1 MTIKTYMA
9 IMAERDAAI
18 RERNMALDERKR
30 FLAERDM
37 AMLQRDA
44 ALVERNSALEERNE
58 ALAALR
64 QRSSSANENNP
75 TRPDLSGP
83 ETVQVAKRIHNDHQM
98 NHMFDYDPA
107 EAEYNQRDDNDDD
120 NDDDFNV
127 NGAPAKTSKP
137 GKVKLKEKKDTLT
150 EGSSKQ
156 VSTGTSN
163 GWDHVDLFGEEENS
177 LGFNEVNFEE
187 PTMPVPV
194 CSCSGVPQPCYKWGN
209 GGWQSACCTSS
220 KQTDLLAHGSNKR
233 GSRGGGRKMSGTVF
247 NKLLNRLVDE
257 GHDLFTPLD
266 LKNHW
271 AKHGTKRHGSS
282 K

>member
-1 MTIKTYMA
+1 MEHNNLTIKTYMT

-18 RERNMALDERKR
+18 RERNMAIDERKK

-44 ALVERNSALEERNE
+44 ALVERNSAVQERDE

-64 QRSSSANENNP
+64 HHSMNENDPLNNNM
-75 TRPDLSGP
+75 
-83 ETVQVAKRIHNDHQM
+83 I
-98 NHMFDYDPA
+98 MFDDLALHQHHHP
-107 EAEYNQRDDNDDD
+107 DDVGDDD
-120 NDDDFNV
+120 NNFKMAGD
-127 NGAPAKTSKP
+127 PAAGTSRTV
-137 GKVKLKEKKDTLT
+137 KVKIKEKSH
-150 EGSSKQ
+150 EGPSKQ
-156 VSTGTSN
+156 TSTGTESN
-163 GWDHVDLFGEEENS
+163 GWDNEDLFGDGDEQDS

-194 CSCSGVPQPCYKWGN
+194 CSCSGVAQPCYKWGN
-209 GGWQSACCTSS
+209 GGWQSSCCTV
-220 KQTDLLAHGSNKR
+220 KLVDPFGNGSGKR
-233 GSRGGGRKMSGTVF
+233 GPRGGGRKMSGAVF

-266 LKNHW
+266 LKDHW
-271 AKHGTKRHGSS
+271 AKHGTKRPGSS